1 MGCDVDDRV
10 ETELSVE
17 VGPGVLVGVGVTVGI
32 ISVTVTAGAAP
43 SCPPP
48 QATTNKNDVTTE
60 IKRATQA
67 LLEFLVNFPKTT
79 SRSYIDWRIDKDVSG
94 ITFQSSERN

>member
-1 MGCDVDDRV
+1 MGCGVDDRV

-17 VGPGVLVGVGVTVGI
+17 VGPGVLVGVTVGT

-48 QATTNKNDVTTE
+48 QATTNKNDVTTA
-60 IKRATQA
+60 IKRATPVIFTQA
-67 LLEFLVNFPKTT
+67 TP
-79 SRSYIDWRIDKDVSG
+79 
-94 ITFQSSERN
+94 